1 MCFVVP
7 MLWDCGADADA
18 CFDTDIDAD
27 TVADAD
33 AVVDDDDG
41 ADADSALLMITY
53 LG

>member
-1 MCFVVP
+1 MPWYFVVP
-7 MLWDCGADADA
+7 LLWEGDADA
-18 CFDTDIDAD
+18 YFDTDIDAD

-33 AVVDDDDG
+33 AVVYDDHG